1 MPTELRYSLT
11 TTVITLG
18 LIVATALIAI
28 LH

>member
-1 MPTELRYSLT
+1 MPTELKYSLT

-18 LIVATALIAI
+18 LIVATGLIAI